1 MICNNDLPSPV
12 YIDSY
17 VRPFKKVT
25 TAPKLTIAKNRFLC
39 FQNMSVELQF
49 ENHAEFSQDFFKSQ
63 VDKAAG
69 ARYGTGERAL

>member
-1 MICNNDLPSPV
+1 MGLAYYTPV
-12 YIDSY
+12 YIDGY
-17 VRPFKKVT
+17 VRPFKKVCGYG
-25 TAPKLTIAKNRFLC
+25 PEVDNCSNRFLC